1 MCVLVVQSEAM
12 TFKPGM
18 ATQFFGRDMNPFVF
32 RVVNVIT
39 QRLNDADFTAFSF
52 AS

>member
-1 MCVLVVQSEAM
+1 MV
-12 TFKPGM
+12 
-18 ATQFFGRDMNPFVF
+18 TQLFGRDMNPFVF

-39 QRLNDADFTAFSF
+39 QRLDYADFTAFCF